1 MNFLVLENDKSTF
14 NRNELKQ
21 VLIVFI
27 TSYSNLIGIIVNE
40 MP

>member
-1 MNFLVLENDKSTF
+1 MNFLVLENDKSTL